1 MTTQAKRRP
10 MFDSHI
16 MRRALLESF
25 RKLDPRLQIRNP
37 VMFVV
42 LVGSVLTTVL
52 LFRRCSEKAKRL
64 SGLSL
69 PSLSGSGSPCCSQ
82 TLPKRWRKGAEKHR
96 RNRCAVP
103 GVK

>member
-52 LFRRCSEKAKRL
+52 LFQALFGTGEAL
-64 SGLSL
+64 ALV
-69 PSLSGSGSPCCSQ
+69 
-82 TLPKRWRKGAEKHR
+82 H
-96 RNRCAVP
+96 CAVCELCRSDGGRAWKGTGGIAAQFP
-103 GVK
+103 A